1 MPSVTQDPAPPPS
14 PQPAVPPAQ
23 RIPATD
29 HFPTGPAVGERFPD
43 FTLHDQHNGHVNL
56 EAARAGRRAL
66 LVFERSA
73 RW

>member
-1 MPSVTQDPAPPPS
+1 VTQDLDPAPS
-14 PQPAVPPAQ
+14 SVPAVPPAQ
-23 RIPATD
+23 RVPASED
-29 HFPTGPAVGERFPD
+29 FPTGPAVGERFPD
-43 FTLHDQHNGHVNL
+43 FTLHDQHNEHVNL